1 MRRLALT
8 LLAGLLLFTTG
19 SARSTKG
26 IPTAYP
32 IPPGAAALGYR
43 RLIYMVFPR
52 VADIAFSAVTNSK
65 LYNGSP
71 GILGITPPA
80 GAYTT
85 ASNGQLQMIYPNGG
99 PANQA
104 GLVATMNA
112 LNSQSV
118 AGNQGFLP
126 YLSASQG
133 FCVEEAVTHSVSDP
147 DNFAAFF
154 VEPQEHNTLQNDH
167 LVTDPVSYERW
178 LELDVNENGLG
189 TNQGGAYRGA
199 VISWEGRFNG
209 PLIFTANPSGTSG
222 TLGVS
227 TMTDASG
234 HWLGSTRTDWTI
246 KFHSG
251 ASGSAAHLTNG
262 SASVTWTGSVTES
275 FTDATVSFTRSLTS
289 NTQTAALDYTVEHIF
304 TGCLDPIGHTW
315 AIWQDGTLQ
324 NTLAIPAS
332 DPIVYT
338 WHYYPILYMQSR
350 GANVGFTE
358 NVRYVAAWGP

>member
-1 MRRLALT
+1 MRRWLILPLLVGAL
-8 LLAGLLLFTTG
+8 LSTG

-43 RLIYMVFPR
+43 RNIYYFTPR

-65 LYNGSP
+65 FYNGSP
-71 GILGITPPA
+71 GFLSITPPS

-85 ASNGQLQMIYPNGG
+85 AANGQLQMIYPSGG
-99 PANQA
+99 PANHA

-133 FCVEEAVTHSVSDP
+133 FCIEEAVTHSVSDP
-147 DNFAAFF
+147 DNWDALFLY
-154 VEPQEHNTLQNDH
+154 PQEHNTLQNDH
-167 LVTDPVSYERW
+167 LNTDPTGYERW

-199 VISWEGRFNG
+199 VISWEGFASG
-209 PLIFTANPSGTSG
+209 ALTFTVAPSGTSG
-222 TLGVS
+222 TL
-227 TMTDASG
+227 TAN
-234 HWLGSTRTDWTI
+234 WLGSTRSDWTI
-246 KFHSG
+246 KFSDAQTH
-251 ASGSAAHLTNG
+251 AATLTKN
-262 SASVTWTGSVTES
+262 STAVTWTGAITGSPT
-275 FTDATVSFTRSLTS
+275 TAATVGYARSLTS

-304 TGCLDPIGHTW
+304 TGCLDPVGQTW

-332 DPIVYT
+332 DLIVYT
-338 WHYYPILYMQSR
+338 WHYFPILYMQSR
-350 GANVGFTE
+350 GANVGHTQ
-358 NVRYVAAWGP
+358 NVRYIAAWGP